1 MIKVTAIIGSPEEK
15 GNSETL
21 LKTFLKG
28 MEQDHVEAKIYD
40 LKQLDIAYHCH
51 QCKTPLEPESE
62 FKKLVAD
69 IETSQLLI
77 IATPTYNF
85 SVPARLK
92 NLVDRLGFMA
102 LDYQNLNRFK
112 QPSGKLGYLKTYFIV
127 TGGTP
132 NWIKT
137 LLFPLFPDFWLQ
149 VVFWYY
155 GAKRGGSQYAGE
167 LTFTH
172 PAKKNPKLCAR
183 FERLG
188 EKTFLK
194 LKKSP

>member
-21 LKTFLKG
+21 LQAFLKG
-28 MEQDHVEAKIYD
+28 MNSNQVEAKIYD
-40 LKQLDIAYHCH
+40 LKEMDLAYHCH
-51 QCKTPLEPESE
+51 QCKVPLQPELK
-62 FKKLVAD
+62 FKQLVAD
-69 IETSQLLI
+69 IESSQLLI

-102 LDYQNLNRFK
+102 LNYQKLNHFK

-132 NWIKT
+132 NWIKN

-155 GAKRGGSQYAGE
+155 GAKRGGSQYAGA

-172 PAKKNPKLCAR
+172 PAKKNPNLCAR
-183 FERLG
+183 FEYLG
-188 EKTFLK
+188 KKVFLK
-194 LKKSP
+194 LKKSS